1 MIVNCFST
9 LINKK
14 MNNSYDI
21 VSSSKIIVANIIKP
35 AIDLYQQNK
44 ILFWQ
49 YIFFVLFIFSPRI
62 HYFQIPG
69 ATSDLRFDVL
79 TMILFGAIFVLLSLF
94 NLRTI
99 RFSHFSPFTWCVF
112 AILLYISSIFILFSN
127 NIIYALFQIFWYATM
142 VFSFYLSRNLL
153 LNLSLNSAI
162 NFFRV
167 YININ
172 VVMHL
177 SDVLNW
183 RVFDNGRLFEAT
195 PVYDFAYGFW
205 EQPSPFALVIGIY
218 TVIVLTGGFKVS
230 RIEKI
235 MLISSLLFC
244 ESRIGT
250 GAFFI
255 SMILASRYRLWF
267 IGGSIILYFSVLFT
281 GLKNYKSLSFLSLT
295 YSELVN
301 DPSLRVR
308 IGNMEAMT
316 DWWENSN
323 NFIFGGGVLSHLE
336 YSYQFGKP
344 GPLDSFYLKMLS
356 DFGFISCMLFVV
368 LFVIIIVKNINIIKL
383 NFYVLVA
390 PVLFVAIYSLMNE
403 GLTSIKSGHIVFFL
417 MGLVYWNIIL
427 KRSSDSHY

>member
-1 MIVNCFST
+1 
-9 LINKK
+9 
-14 MNNSYDI
+14 
-21 VSSSKIIVANIIKP
+21 
-35 AIDLYQQNK
+35 
-44 ILFWQ
+44 
-49 YIFFVLFIFSPRI
+49 
-62 HYFQIPG
+62 
-69 ATSDLRFDVL
+69 
-79 TMILFGAIFVLLSLF
+79 
-94 NLRTI
+94 
-99 RFSHFSPFTWCVF
+99 
-112 AILLYISSIFILFSN
+112 LFSN

-250 GAFFI
+250 GAFLI
-255 SMILASRYRLWF
+255 SMVLASRYRLWF

-281 GLKNYKSLSFLSLT
+281 GLKNYKSLSILSLD
-295 YSELVN
+295 LQQV
-301 DPSLRVR
+301 
-308 IGNMEAMT
+308 G
-316 DWWENSN
+316 
-323 NFIFGGGVLSHLE
+323 
-336 YSYQFGKP
+336 
-344 GPLDSFYLKMLS
+344 
-356 DFGFISCMLFVV
+356 
-368 LFVIIIVKNINIIKL
+368 
-383 NFYVLVA
+383 
-390 PVLFVAIYSLMNE
+390 
-403 GLTSIKSGHIVFFL
+403 
-417 MGLVYWNIIL
+417 
-427 KRSSDSHY
+427 